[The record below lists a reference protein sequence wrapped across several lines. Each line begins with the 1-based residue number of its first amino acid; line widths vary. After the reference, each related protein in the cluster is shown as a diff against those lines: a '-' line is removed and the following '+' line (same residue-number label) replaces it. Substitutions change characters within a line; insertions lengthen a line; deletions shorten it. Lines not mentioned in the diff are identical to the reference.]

1 MKHTRRSFLKMTG
14 AGVSAALL
22 GAGISCSRQ
31 RKPNIIYILADDLGY
46 GDLGCYGQKDIRTP
60 HLDRMA
66 AEGMRFTQH
75 YAGSTVCA
83 PSRCCLMTGY
93 HTGHATIRG
102 NGRIPLT
109 DRDKT
114 VPEYLKE
121 AGYTTGLIGKWGLGE
136 EGSSGIPNK
145 KGFDY
150 FFGYLN
156 QRRAHNY
163 YPEFLWRNTEK
174 VFLDNEQKFTK
185 DGVGSAAVKRVQYSH
200 DLFADEALSFVEKN
214 RENPFFLY
222 LALTIPHANNE
233 SWLVNRHGMEVP
245 DYGEYKDKDW
255 PEAQK
260 GTAAMISCMDRDIG
274 RIVEQLKKLG
284 IDDDTI
290 IMFSSDNGPHREGQ
304 NDPDFFDSNGAYRG
318 IKRDLYEGGIRVPFV
333 VRWPGKIEAG
343 QVSHHISAFWDLLP
357 TACELAG
364 LETSEQPDG
373 ISFLPT
379 LLGKTQTEH
388 PYLYWEFFEQGG
400 KQAVRAGKW
409 KAVRLKVNQN
419 PSGPLELYDLEQD
432 PGEERNIAAEYPDVA
447 YDMAALLNKARTPS
461 KHFQFAFE
469 KKENVDQ
476 K

>member
-1 MKHTRRSFLKMTG
+1 
-14 AGVSAALL
+14 
-22 GAGISCSRQ
+22 
-31 RKPNIIYILADDLGY
+31 
-46 GDLGCYGQKDIRTP
+46 
-60 HLDRMA
+60 
-66 AEGMRFTQH
+66 
-75 YAGSTVCA
+75 
-83 PSRCCLMTGY
+83 
-93 HTGHATIRG
+93 
-102 NGRIPLT
+102 LT

-121 AGYTTGLIGKWGLGE
+121 AGYTIGLIGKWGLGE
-136 EGSSGIPNK
+136 EGSTGIPNK

-200 DLFADEALSFVEKN
+200 DLFAEEALSFVEKN
-214 RENPFFLY
+214 RDNPFFLY

-233 SWLVNRHGMEVP
+233 SWLVDRHGMEVP
-245 DYGEYKDKDW
+245 DYGEYEDKDW

-260 GTAAMISCMDRDIG
+260 GTAAMISRMDRDIG
-274 RIVEQLKKLG
+274 RIVDQLKKLG

-318 IKRDLYEGGIRVPFV
+318 IKRDLYEGGIRVPFI

-364 LETSEQPDG
+364 LETMEQPDG

-379 LLGKTQTEH
+379 LLGKPQTEH

-447 YDMAALLNKARTPS
+447 DDMAALLNKARTPS
-461 KHFQFAFE
+461 KHFQFPFE